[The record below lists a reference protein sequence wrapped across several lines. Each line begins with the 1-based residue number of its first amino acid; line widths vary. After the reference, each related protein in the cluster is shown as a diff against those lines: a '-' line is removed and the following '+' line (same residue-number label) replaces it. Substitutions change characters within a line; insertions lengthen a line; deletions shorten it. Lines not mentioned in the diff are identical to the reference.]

1 MKKKV
6 KILIVD
12 DNEEILVAL
21 RLHLSG
27 YFETIVTERKP
38 EMIPAWVARENFD
51 IVLLDMNFKAGINTG
66 NEGIFWMNKILAVDP
81 TISVIFITAY
91 AGIELAVKAIQ
102 QGAADFIEKPWDDNK
117 LLASVFRAWEL
128 RRSKL
133 EITSLREKQKHLSE
147 KIDHQYDFFPGSSP
161 AMEPI
166 YKTINKVAATDASV
180 LILGENGTGKE
191 VIAREIHRRSARSR
205 EVFIGVDLGSLS
217 GTLFESELFGHMKG
231 AFTDASEDRPGRF
244 EIASGG
250 TLFLDEIG
258 NLPPSL
264 QSKLLTTL
272 QKHEVT
278 RIGSN
283 RPIPVDIR
291 LISATNRPIHEL
303 INQGQFREDLLY
315 RINTIQLEI
324 PPLRERNEDI
334 PLLLNYF
341 LDKYSRKYGKSLLK
355 TDKTAMEKLMQY
367 NWPGNVRELQ
377 HMAEKAVI
385 LGEGKLL
392 HVEDFFFGARAHFK
406 ESLTDILDLETLE
419 KEAIRKAI
427 DRYRGNVTRAV
438 KDLGI
443 SRRALYY
450 KLRKYDI

>member
-1 MKKKV
+1 MKKKA

-21 RLHLSG
+21 RLQLSG
-27 YFETIVTERKP
+27 YFETVVTEKKP
-38 EMIPAWVARENFD
+38 DMIPGLMSKESFD
-51 IVLLDMNFKAGINTG
+51 IIILDMNFKAGINTG
-66 NEGIFWMNKILAVDP
+66 NEGIYWMNKILAVDP
-81 TISVIFITAY
+81 AVSVIFITAY

-102 QGAADFIEKPWDDNK
+102 QGAADFIEKPWDDDK
-117 LLASVFRAWEL
+117 LLAAVLRAWEL
-128 RRSKL
+128 HRSKL
-133 EITSLREKQKHLSE
+133 EINSLRQKQKHLSE
-147 KIDHQYDFFPGSSP
+147 KIDHQYDFFMGSSQ
-161 AMEPI
+161 AMESVFR
-166 YKTINKVAATDASV
+166 TIDKVASTDASV

-191 VIAREIHRRSARSR
+191 VIAREIHKRSARSR
-205 EVFIGVDLGSLS
+205 EVFISVDLGSLS
-217 GTLFESELFGHMKG
+217 STLFESELFGHIKG
-231 AFTDASEDRPGRF
+231 AFTDAREDRPGRF

-258 NLPPSL
+258 NLSSSL

-272 QKHEVT
+272 QSRKVT

-283 RPIPVDIR
+283 RPIAVDIR
-291 LISATNRPIHEL
+291 LISATNRPVYEL
-303 INQGQFREDLLY
+303 ADQGEFREDLLY

-324 PPLRERNEDI
+324 PPLRERQEDI
-334 PLLLNYF
+334 PLLMNFF
-341 LDKYSRKYGKSLLK
+341 LEKYASKYGKPVPK
-355 TDKTAMEKLMQY
+355 TDKGAMDKLMQY

-392 HVEDFFFGARAHFK
+392 HVEDFFSGARARFK

-427 DRYRGNVTRAV
+427 DRYRGNITRAV